1 MSDRLIGLAQRRK
14 RLGMSQEALAR
25 KVGVT
30 RGSVANWE
38 NGFSWPNARLLP
50 LIAGALCCSVDEL
63 CCAPG
68 MDKTEEAASD
78 GQP

>member
-14 RLGMSQEALAR
+14 RLGLSQEALAR
-25 KVGVT
+25 QLGVT

-38 NGFSWPNARLLP
+38 TGFSWPNARLLP
-50 LIAGALCCSVDEL
+50 LIAAALCCSVDEL
-63 CCAPG
+63 CGAPG